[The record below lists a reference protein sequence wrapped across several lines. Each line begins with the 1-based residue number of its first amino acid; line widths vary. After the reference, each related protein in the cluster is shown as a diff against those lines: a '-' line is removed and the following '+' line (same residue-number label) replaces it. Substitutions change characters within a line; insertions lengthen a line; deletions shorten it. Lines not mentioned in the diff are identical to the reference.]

1 MSVVATA
8 LIWKVRGLT
17 THEKIVLL
25 RLGDFAD
32 ESGNSVFPS
41 RARVARECEMAIRT
55 VQSILHRLETKG
67 FIRTIEPATP
77 RRSARRSLNMVGI
90 LEAQQQPESS
100 REAQQQ
106 PEGRGDRGSPLNAQ
120 NEGRGDRGS
129 PLGEIVDLLRGDRGS
144 PDPSLDPPSPDPPA
158 YVSATNEDLSL
169 SSTGIP
175 SYDGLS
181 PEERAR
187 VDRELATA
195 VPWSRQSSITR
206 RVIRER
212 LMAARQ
218 DNGAG
223 SSFGR
228 APEWRRAG

>member
-32 ESGNSVFPS
+32 EFGHNVFPS
-41 RARVARECEMAIRT
+41 RARIARDCGMSVRAAQN
-55 VQSILHRLETKG
+55 VLHRLETKG
-67 FIRTIEPATP
+67 LIQTSEPATP
-77 RRSARRSLNMVGI
+77 RRSTRRALNMVAVI
-90 LEAQQQPESS
+90 EAQQQPESS

-106 PEGRGDRGSPLNAQ
+106 PEGRGERGSPLNVQ
-120 NEGRGDRGS
+120 NEVRGERGS
-129 PLGEIVDLLRGDRGS
+129 PLGENPVLLRGECGS
-144 PDPSLDPPSPDPPA
+144 PDPSGDPSSVDPPA

-169 SSTGIP
+169 GTTGIP

-206 RVIRER
+206 RIIRER

-223 SSFGR
+223 SAFGR